1 MTTAYVHGY
10 TERESRRLSDQAQTL
25 AELLHTGTAP
35 RQGARVL
42 EAGCGTGAQTPYLLE
57 AEPTAHITA
66 VDVSRD
72 SLERARERLDGHPDE
87 ERVAFVHADL
97 FDLPFAAGSFDH
109 VFVCFVL
116 EHLAAPVAALAT
128 LRHLLRP
135 GGTITAIEGDHAS
148 ALFHPRSAH
157 AEEAIAALVRVQ
169 ADAGGDALIG
179 RRLQPLLEKAGFSDV
194 AVEPRTVYADAT
206 RPELVQGFVRETFV
220 PMVESARGA
229 ALRAG
234 ITTPERWRAG
244 IADLEATAAD
254 GGTFHY
260 TFFRAGATNPTT
272 AAAQDRNSRT

>member
-25 AELLHTGTAP
+25 AALLHTGTAL
-35 RQGARVL
+35 QEGARVL

-57 AEPTAHITA
+57 AGPTARITA
-66 VDVSRD
+66 VDVSQD
-72 SLERARERLDGHPDE
+72 SLERARERLGGRAGG
-87 ERVAFVHADL
+87 ERVAFVHSDL

-116 EHLAAPVAALAT
+116 EHLAAPVAALAA
-128 LRHLLRP
+128 LRRLLRP
-135 GGTITAIEGDHAS
+135 GGTITVIEGDHAS
-148 ALFHPRSAH
+148 ALFHPRSSR

-179 RRLQPLLEKAGFSDV
+179 RRLQPLLEKAGFAGV
-194 AVEPRTVYADAT
+194 AVEPRTLYADAT
-206 RPELVQGFVRETFV
+206 RPDLVRGFVRETFV
-220 PMVESARGA
+220 PMVESVRGA

-234 ITTPERWRAG
+234 ITTPEQWRAG
-244 IADLEATAAD
+244 IADLEATTAD

-260 TFFRAGATNPTT
+260 TFFRAGAANPTG
-272 AAAQDRNSRT
+272 AAPDAC